1 MGKGPAGRGAACPMP
16 RGTNDGY
23 ISRQLLSPREG
34 LVCRDRGLALILR
47 AVSSLK
53 DKWGVTGPNL
63 CFRNIMPA
71 APGSRMDD
79 AGEDRKQ

>member
-23 ISRQLLSPREG
+23 RGRQLLSPREG
-34 LVCRDRGLALILR
+34 LVCRDRGLALIPR

-53 DKWGVTGPNL
+53 NNKWGVTGPNP
-63 CFRNIMPA
+63 CFRNITPA
-71 APGSRMDD
+71 APRVKDG
-79 AGEDRKQ
+79 